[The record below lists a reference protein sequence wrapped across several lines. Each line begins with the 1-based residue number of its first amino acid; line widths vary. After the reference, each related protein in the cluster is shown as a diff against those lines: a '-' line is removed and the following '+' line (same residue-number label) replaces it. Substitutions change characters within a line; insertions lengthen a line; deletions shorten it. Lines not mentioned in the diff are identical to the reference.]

1 MNLKKVAELAHMSVS
16 TVSRALNDSFDV
28 APETREY
35 ILKIAEES
43 DYFNQKKHIKQGNR
57 RKGRVRAAIL
67 CPEIISPYYSAIAE
81 KIISALRVRGANG
94 IVYNYNF
101 DSELQKE
108 LLALCINSPDCDA
121 VICLGELDS
130 VENCTETQ
138 IISFSPLSGSG
149 QLVSRIDSAVRQA
162 AEHLISIKRTR
173 LAYAGE
179 RLTASKGEFFKNA
192 CEEFGIMPYSF
203 FTSSERFEEAGVA
216 AAEFFMRHGL
226 PDGIVC
232 AYDSVAIGLI
242 SVLKSRGISV
252 PETVSV
258 VGINDIP
265 TAKYVFGGLTTI
277 SVGCESAVDALVD
290 DILKTATK
298 NRQYVFEPRLITRNT

>member
-1 MNLKKVAELAHMSVS
+1 MNLKKVAELAHVSVS

-43 DYFNQKKHIKQGNR
+43 GYFNQKKHIKQGNR
-57 RKGRVRAAIL
+57 RKGRVRVAVL
-67 CPEIISPYYSAIAE
+67 CPEIISPYYSTIAE

-138 IISFSPLSGSG
+138 IISFSTLSGSG
-149 QLVSRIDSAVRQA
+149 QLVSCIDSAVRQA
-162 AEHLISIKRTR
+162 TEHLISLGRTHI
-173 LAYAGE
+173 AYAGE
-179 RLTASKGEFFKNA
+179 RLTTSKGEYFKNCCA
-192 CEEFGIMPYSF
+192 ETDITPHSF
-203 FTSSERFEEAGVA
+203 FVSSLRFEEAGEA
-216 AAEFFMRHGL
+216 AAEYFIKYGF
-226 PDGIVC
+226 PDGVVC
-232 AYDSVAIGLI
+232 AYDSIAIGLI
-242 SVLKSRGISV
+242 ATLNSRGISV

-258 VGINDIP
+258 IGINDIP
-265 TAKYVFGGLTTI
+265 AAKYVFGGLTTVN
-277 SVGCESAVDALVD
+277 VGCEKAIKALVS
-290 DILKTATK
+290 DILDNSTK
-298 NRQYVFEPRLITRNT
+298 SRRYIFEPRLIIRNT